1 MTKRKSYDF
10 WKKKKKEEEKEKI
23 MTIWAYDQK
32 EVLKFQ
38 PRKKK
43 NIKQYLL
50 KERVCKIR
58 IA

>member
-10 WKKKKKEEEKEKI
+10 WKKKKKEEKEKI

-32 EVLKFQ
+32 EVLEFQ

-43 NIKQYLL
+43 KH
-50 KERVCKIR
+50 
-58 IA
+58 